1 MVDPDVQDWE
11 RLRKAIPAIE
21 IPAPSIDEQMKAYVL
36 MAEEECGKEMR
47 ESEWFKQH
55 EERKKLEEFN
65 ERWGNVDA
73 GDVYTF
79 DDDKE
84 DVVNSPSHYNNGT
97 KHDEHKPR
105 MHLIPPKAL
114 LEVGMVLTEG
124 AKKYGDH
131 NWKQLDSLQERYTS
145 AALRHMMAHMAGET
159 YDDETNLS
167 HLAHAICCLMFKLEI
182 EIEEAGE

>member
-1 MVDPDVQDWE
+1 MGDPDVQDWE
-11 RLRKAIPAIE
+11 RLRKAMPAIE
-21 IPAPSIDEQMKAYVL
+21 VPEASKDYGGTPIN
-36 MAEEECGKEMR
+36 CGKKYD
-47 ESEWFKQH
+47 S
-55 EERKKLEEFN
+55 
-65 ERWGNVDA
+65 D
-73 GDVYTF
+73 
-79 DDDKE
+79 
-84 DVVNSPSHYNNGT
+84 
-97 KHDEHKPR
+97 KPR
-105 MHLIPPKAL
+105 MHLIPARAL

-159 YDDETNLS
+159 YDEETNLS